1 MIVLDTNV
9 VSYIFDRDSRA
20 RYYLDQMRGL
30 RPLVSFQTLEEL
42 WFGAYRRNWGERRRN
57 ELALHLQQYE
67 VVWPNAALVE
77 VSAEL
82 RVDRQRAG
90 RALTTADAWIAATA
104 LLLDCPLASH
114 DRDFGGISDLQLIQA
129 P

>member
-20 RYYLDQMRGL
+20 RYYLDQMRDL
-30 RPLVSFQTLEEL
+30 RPFVSFQTLEEL
-42 WFGAYRRNWGERRRN
+42 WFGAYRRDWGERRRN
-57 ELALHLQQYE
+57 ELALHLDLYE
-67 VVWPNAALVE
+67 VVWPNAALVAT
-77 VSAEL
+77 SAQL
-82 RVDRQRAG
+82 RVESQRVG

-114 DRDFGGISDLQLIQA
+114 DRDFGGISALRLIQA